1 MSKIK
6 VIDLLNKIEKGEL
19 NPKTEIKYNGK
30 TYVYDFPNLCGIYEK
45 NKPTNI
51 DYNLLGILT
60 DVNHLQNEVE
70 VIEIQSKADKMFTGV
85 YYDKIYDR
93 ENSVVYHEKY
103 EDIEI
108 EFDKESK
115 TVDISRE
122 SGEEVFGNK
131 LYLPVELTY
140 ETIKAINEKCK
151 ELGWNV

>member
-6 VIDLLNKIEKGEL
+6 VIDLLNKIENGEL
-19 NPKTEIKYNGK
+19 KSKTKIKYDGR
-30 TYVYDFPNLCGIYEK
+30 TYVYDFPNLCGIYEE

-51 DYNLLGILT
+51 DYNLLSILT
-60 DVNHLQNEVE
+60 DVNQLHQEVE
-70 VIEIQSKADKMFTGV
+70 IIEKQSEADKMFEKIC
-85 YYDKIYDR
+85 YDKIYDK

-108 EFDKESK
+108 EFDNECKS
-115 TVDISRE
+115 VDISRE

-131 LYLPVELTY
+131 IYLPVELTY
-140 ETIKAINEKCK
+140 ETIQAINEKCK